1 MYPTHSLLEKIKLYS
16 IILWPILVTQISYH
30 AMNVIDTMMSGRAGT
45 TDLAGVAVGSS
56 LWAPILTGFNGILM
70 AVTPIIG
77 HLLGKGEKQEIS
89 RSVLQALYLSVV
101 LAVVVYVAG
110 VLFLPSILSLMQLEA
125 EVAYIAKH
133 YLIGLS
139 IGLVPLFASN
149 VLRFFF
155 DAQGYTRI
163 TMVILLIT
171 LPISAFLNYLLI
183 FGSFGFPRLGGIGA
197 GYATGLTY
205 WIIFGLS
212 LLMTKRIPS
221 IRAYRLFSHWIRP
234 SLSAW
239 KAQLALGLPMGL
251 SIFFEA
257 SIFSFVTLLV
267 SRMFTTDIIAAH
279 QAALNFSSLLF
290 MIPLSMSMALT
301 IVVAYEMGAG
311 RVKDA
316 KQYSWMGIALS
327 MLIITIASV
336 FLYFLREPVAYLYTD
351 HPDVVALAMSFFLF
365 AIFYQLSDA
374 AQATLQ
380 GVLRGYKDAT
390 VPFVIAL
397 ISYWGIGIPS
407 GYWLATQTNLGPFGF
422 WIGIIIG
429 LTSAAIGFWIRL
441 YYINRRFSSLRS

>member
-1 MYPTHSLLEKIKLYS
+1 MYPTHSFLDKLKLFS
-16 IILWPILVTQISYH
+16 VILWPILITQISYH

-77 HLLGKGEKQEIS
+77 HLLGKGKKQDIA
-89 RSVLQALYLSVV
+89 RSVVQALYLAVV
-101 LAVVVYVAG
+101 LALIVYAAG
-110 VLFLPSILSLMQLEA
+110 ILFLPSILTFMNLEA
-125 EVAYIAKH
+125 EVAHIAKH

-155 DAQGYTRI
+155 DAQGFTRI
-163 TMVILLIT
+163 TMTILLIA
-171 LPISAFLNYLLI
+171 LPFSAFLNYLLI
-183 FGSFGFPRLGGIGA
+183 FGNFGFPKLGGIGA
-197 GYATGLTY
+197 GYATGITY
-205 WIIFGLS
+205 WLIFGLS
-212 LLMTKRIPS
+212 FLMTLKLPS
-221 IRAYRLFSHWIRP
+221 IRAYQLFSQWFRP
-234 SLSAW
+234 SLAAW
-239 KAQLALGLPMGL
+239 KTQLSLGIPMGL

-301 IVVAYEMGAG
+301 IVVAYEVGAG
-311 RVKDA
+311 RLKDA
-316 KQYSWMGIALS
+316 RTYSWMGILLS
-327 MLIITIASV
+327 MLVISIASV
-336 FLYFLREPVAYLYTD
+336 FLYLWREPIAYLYTD
-351 HPDVVALAMSFFLF
+351 QPDVVALTMSFFIF

-380 GVLRGYKDAT
+380 GVLRGYKDAAI
-390 VPFVIAL
+390 PFVIAL

-407 GYWLATQTNLGPFGF
+407 GYLLAIFTDLGPFGF
-422 WIGIIIG
+422 WIGIIVG
-429 LTSAAIGFWIRL
+429 LTSAAVGFWFRL
-441 YYINRRFSSLRS
+441 RVVSRRAHIA

>member
-1 MYPTHSLLEKIKLYS
+1 MYHARTFTQKLKLYTV
-16 IILWPILVTQISYH
+16 ILWPIMVTQISLH

-70 AVTPIIG
+70 AVTPIIAQ
-77 HLLGKGEKQEIS
+77 LLGKGEKSSIS
-89 RSVLQALYLSVV
+89 RSVIQALYLSVV
-101 LAVVVYVAG
+101 LALFVYAAG
-110 VLFLPSILSLMQLEA
+110 ILFLPSILQFMSLEA
-125 EVAYIAKH
+125 EVSSIAKH

-149 VLRFFF
+149 VLRYFF
-155 DAQGYTRI
+155 DAQGLTRI
-163 TMVILLIT
+163 TMTILLLT
-171 LPISAFLNYLLI
+171 LPVNTLLNYGFI
-183 FGSFGFPRLGGIGA
+183 FGKLGFPELGGIGA
-197 GYATGLTY
+197 GYATGITY
-205 WIIFGLS
+205 WIIFLLS
-212 LLMTKRIPS
+212 VFMTYSIPT
-221 IRAYRLFSHWIRP
+221 IRSFSLFSIWYRP
-234 SLSAW
+234 SLKAW
-239 KAQLALGLPMGL
+239 REQLALGLPMGL

-267 SRMFTTDIIAAH
+267 SRMFSTDIIAAH

-290 MIPLSMSMALT
+290 MIPLSMSMGLT
-301 IVVAYEMGAG
+301 IVVAYEIGAG
-311 RVKDA
+311 RLQGA
-316 KQYSWMGIALS
+316 KQYSRIGISAS
-327 MLIITIASV
+327 MLIISLASV
-336 FLYFLREPVAYLYTD
+336 ILFFLREPISYLYTD
-351 HPDVVALAMSFFLF
+351 NPNVVQLAMSFFVF

-390 VPFVIAL
+390 IPFIIAL

-407 GYWLATQTNLGPFGF
+407 GILLATQTALGPFGF

-441 YYINRRFSSLRS
+441 SMVTKRFSLS

>member
-1 MYPTHSLLEKIKLYS
+1 MYSAVSISQKIKLYTL
-16 IILWPILVTQISYH
+16 ILWPILITQISYH

-70 AVTPIIG
+70 AVTPIIAQ
-77 HLLGKGEKQEIS
+77 LLGKGEKQSIS
-89 RSVLQALYLSVV
+89 RSVLQALYLSVI
-101 LAVVVYVAG
+101 LALLVYLAG
-110 VLFLPSILSLMQLEA
+110 IFFLPSILQFMGLEA
-125 EVAYIAKH
+125 EVSHIAKH

-155 DAQGYTRI
+155 DAQGFTRI
-163 TMVILLIT
+163 TMVILLIA
-171 LPISAFLNYLLI
+171 LPISAFLNYILI
-183 FGSFGFPRLGGIGA
+183 FGKFGFPELGGIGA
-197 GYATGLTY
+197 GYATGITY

-212 LLMTKRIPS
+212 VFMTFKIPS
-221 IRAYRLFSHWIRP
+221 IRSYALFSTWFRP
-234 SLSAW
+234 SLKAW
-239 KAQLALGLPMGL
+239 KGQLALGLPMGL

-267 SRMFTTDIIAAH
+267 SRMFTTDVIAAH
-279 QAALNFSSLLF
+279 QAALNFASLLF

-301 IVVAYEMGAG
+301 IVVAYEIGAG
-311 RVKDA
+311 RLKDA
-316 KQYSWMGIALS
+316 RQYSKIGITAS

-336 FLYFLREPVAYLYTD
+336 FLYFFRESISYLYTD
-351 HPDVVALAMSFFLF
+351 NQDVVQLAMSFFVF

-380 GVLRGYKDAT
+380 GVLRGYKDASI
-390 VPFVIAL
+390 PFIIAL

-407 GYWLATQTNLGPFGF
+407 GYLLATLTDLGPFGF

-429 LTSAAIGFWIRL
+429 LTCAAIGFWIRL
-441 YYINRRFSSLRS
+441 ALINRRFRHSL